1 MSVRR
6 KMAAWAAL
14 GALAWV
20 VVIAA
25 AYGVA
30 LAADWAWRAIQ

>member
-1 MSVRR
+1 MSVCR
-6 KMAAWAAL
+6 KMAVWALLAI
-14 GALAWV
+14 AAWV

>member
-6 KMAAWAAL
+6 KMAVWAVLAI
-14 GALAWV
+14 AAWV